1 MEVVRVNAVW
11 CSSCIVTYKS
21 WKEIQMNY
29 PNNIYKELDYDVD
42 SSEVKNLNIGNILP
56 VHIVF
61 DEHGNEKVRVIGEQS
76 KRKFMKELSKYLD
89 K

>member
-1 MEVVRVNAVW
+1 MKVVRVNAVW

-21 WKEIQMNY
+21 WKEIQINY
-29 PNNIYKELDYDVD
+29 PNNIYKELDYDID
-42 SSEVKNLNIGNILP
+42 ADEVKGLNIGDTLP
-56 VHIVF
+56 VHIIF
-61 DEHGNEKVRVIGEQS
+61 DENENEKGRIIGEQS

>member
-1 MEVVRVNAVW
+1 MKIVRVNAVW

-29 PNNIYKELDYDVD
+29 PNNIYKELDYDID
-42 SSEVKNLNIGNILP
+42 SDEVKSLNIGDTLP
-56 VHIVF
+56 VHIIF
-61 DEHGNEKVRVIGEQS
+61 DENENEKCRIIGEQS